1 MDSTVNN
8 HGWIQLMSVC
18 QLMPDPVFRALVIQ
32 SLCNKTGLCQFHILC
47 KPHFVFKTHLRKN
60 TKK

>member
-8 HGWIQLMSVC
+8 HCWMINMQTNQQWSQLMSVC
-18 QLMPDPVFRALVIQ
+18 QLMPDVVFRALVIQ

-47 KPHFVFKTHLRKN
+47 CL
-60 TKK
+60 